1 MAEVFPTTAPVY
13 LLHYVYRPSA
23 ASLPLLAQRRC
34 GGRVASRVARLA
46 MKIRVAHGARR
57 HEVTIS
63 GSATVAELKDKLQP
77 LTGVPAQLQDLQI
90 MGDSLCDEASLAEQG
105 VQNLDK
111 LELVGGG
118 SSSVGS
124 ARPPVRAE
132 LRPREPI
139 RAPPSGRMV
148 TSASASAC
156 RCRCP

>member
-1 MAEVFPTTAPVY
+1 MPRLKHYPTCRVF
-13 LLHYVYRPSA
+13 HGSGRPLTR
-23 ASLPLLAQRRC
+23 SLCSRS

-139 RAPPSGRMV
+139 RAPPSGRTV